1 MPEWW
6 SLLIYTKF
14 VVFLMA
20 KASKVVVKISFY
32 SKMDFSLKITRIF
45 TVLKTKEKFHP
56 NVFKRQF

>member
-1 MPEWW
+1 
-6 SLLIYTKF
+6 
-14 VVFLMA
+14 MA